1 MLQRR
6 IMALWLGRFSTDRL
20 ARKGASR
27 SEPLLVSIR
36 QNNAL
41 YVHALNHAAQRLGL
55 YAGQPLANAHAMVH
69 GLAVVPADES
79 ADAAL
84 LDAMADWC
92 GRFTPMVALA
102 PPQGLLLDITGA
114 AHLFGG
120 EAAMLKTVTGKIG
133 AQGFSVSGAIAGS
146 ATAAML
152 LARHRPHV
160 IAPAGAEKEALANLP
175 AAALSQ
181 DPKIQRALL
190 RAGLKTIAQVMA
202 RGRSE
207 LAERLGKVFV
217 AGLEGLSGN
226 APITPRL
233 PQPDLMAE
241 QAFAAPITSRGDIA
255 IVLENLARALASL
268 LEREGKGLRELQAV
282 LFRADGGVARIDV
295 RSGAPL
301 RDPAIMMRL
310 LEQKLDSP
318 DHRLCDPLDPGFGF
332 DLIRLE
338 AVLAEKTTAE
348 KASLDADENAAR
360 QVAFLIDRLSARFG
374 AQRIQRFLAQ
384 DTHIPEAQS
393 VAVPAQSQSF
403 AGVEWKARRNADD
416 PPLRPLRLLERP
428 EEILSVLAAVPDGPP
443 TRFSWRRC
451 QHQVARA
458 EGPERIA
465 MEWWSVRES
474 GSDHKKN
481 NAHDYHDYFRVETN
495 GGERFWL
502 FRDGAPGGRWYL
514 HGMFA

>member
-1 MLQRR
+1 MQ
-6 IMALWLGRFSTDRL
+6 
-20 ARKGASR
+20 
-27 SEPLLVSIR
+27 
-36 QNNAL
+36 
-41 YVHALNHAAQRLGL
+41 ALNNAAQRLGL
-55 YAGQPLANAHAMVH
+55 YAGQPLANAHAMVR
-69 GLAVVPADES
+69 GLAVTPWDETADT
-79 ADAAL
+79 AL

-120 EAAMLKTVTGKIG
+120 EAAMLDLVTGKIA
-133 AQGFSVSGAIAGS
+133 AQGFAVTGAIAGS
-146 ATAAML
+146 AAAAML
-152 LARHRPHV
+152 LARHHPNV
-160 IAPAGAEKEALANLP
+160 IAPVGAEKMALANLP
-175 AAALSQ
+175 ASALSS
-181 DPKIQRALL
+181 DPRIQRALL
-190 RAGLKTIAQVMA
+190 RAGLKSIAQVMA

-207 LAERLGKVFV
+207 LAERLGKGFV

-241 QAFAAPITSRGDIA
+241 QAFAAPIVSRNDIA
-255 IVLENLARALASL
+255 TVLENLARALASL

-338 AVLAEKTTAE
+338 AILAEKTVSE

-360 QVAFLIDRLSARFG
+360 QIAFLIDRLSARFG
-374 AQRIQRFLAQ
+374 TQRIQCFMAQ
-384 DTHIPEAQS
+384 DTHIPEAQG
-393 VAVPAQSQSF
+393 VAMPAQGQAF
-403 AGVEWKARRNADD
+403 AGTEWKARRSADD

-451 QHQVARA
+451 QHQVGRA

-465 MEWWSVRES
+465 MEWWRN
-474 GSDHKKN
+474 KK
-481 NAHDYHDYFRVETN
+481 DPRDYFRVETN
-495 GGERFWL
+495 SGERFWL

>member
-6 IMALWLGRFSTDRL
+6 ILALWLGRFSTDRL

-27 SEPLLVSIR
+27 SEPLLVSAH

-41 YVHALNHAAQRLGL
+41 VVQALNHAAQRLGL
-55 YAGQPLANAHAMVH
+55 YAGQPLANAHAMVQ

-79 ADAAL
+79 ADAVL
-84 LDAMADWC
+84 LEAVADWC

-120 EAAMLKTVTGKIG
+120 EAVLLKTVTEKIT
-133 AQGFSVSGAIAGS
+133 AQGFHVTAAIADS
-146 ATAAML
+146 ATAALL

-160 IAPAGAEKEALANLP
+160 IVPMGAEKTALANLP
-175 AAALSQ
+175 ASALSQ

-207 LAERLGKVFV
+207 LAERLGKAFV
-217 AGLEGLSGN
+217 AGLEGLCGH

-241 QAFAAPITSRGDIA
+241 QAFAAPIVSRNDIA
-255 IVLENLARALASL
+255 TVLQNLARALSAL

-301 RDPAIMMRL
+301 RDPAVMMRL

-338 AVLAEKTTAE
+338 AVLAEKTSPE
-348 KASLDADENAAR
+348 KASLDAGENAAR
-360 QVAFLIDRLSARFG
+360 QIAFLIDRLSARFG
-374 AQRIQRFLAQ
+374 TQRIQRFLAQ
-384 DTHIPEAQS
+384 DTHIPEAQG
-393 VAVPAQSQSF
+393 VAMPAQSQAF
-403 AGVEWKARRNADD
+403 MGAEWKARRSEHD

-428 EEILSVLAAVPDGPP
+428 EEISSVLAAVPDGPP

-465 MEWWSVRES
+465 MEWW
-474 GSDHKKN
+474 KKQKEPR
-481 NAHDYHDYFRVETN
+481 DYFRVETN